1 MHTFQEKKIMPYKA
15 EIINQ
20 IILDVERYPE
30 FLPWCSSAKIISK
43 EEDYFIAELAI
54 LFKGFAEQY
63 KSRIIPNRKNDIY
76 SIEVEAISGPF
87 KFLRNNWKIKS
98 INDKSEVDFHISF
111 QLRSKILDMVI
122 GTVFSIAVEKMM
134 NAFEM
139 RAKQHNFV

>member
-1 MHTFQEKKIMPYKA
+1 MPYKA
-15 EIINQ
+15 EAINQ

-30 FLPWCSSAKIISK
+30 FLPWCSSAKIILK
-43 EEDYFIAELAI
+43 EEDYFIAELSI

-87 KFLRNNWKIKS
+87 KFLKNNWKIKS
-98 INDKSEVDFHISF
+98 INDKSEVDFYISF
-111 QLRSKILDMVI
+111 QLKSKILDMVI

-139 RAKQHNFV
+139 RAKQYNFI